1 VEVVSAGRWL
11 IVVVRERQVVVVV
24 VVVVVFDK
32 DGGEGDVLEERV

>member
-1 VEVVSAGRWL
+1 MEVVSAGRWL

-24 VVVVVFDK
+24 VVVVFDK

>member
-24 VVVVVFDK
+24 VVVVFDK